1 MSGKKP
7 ASSVVIV
14 TSHTLE
20 EIKSLYKFYSEMVEE
35 TQDLLYEIE
44 EHGPID
50 GLLMFRLTKEDQM
63 EFYEDR
69 LEHYREERDR
79 YNNML

>member
-14 TSHTLE
+14 TSFTLE

-35 TQDLLYEIE
+35 TENLLYDIE
-44 EHGPID
+44 ESGPID
-50 GLLMFRLTKEDQM
+50 GLLMFHLTKEDQM
-63 EFYEDR
+63 EFYEAR